1 RQRLR
6 LHLGRHQRSEWK
18 EARRDDVRRR
28 EPVAAGVH
36 ARRPGPAG
44 HRRRNHARVREAAP
58 GLPPGRHVLHQQGP
72 VRRRRR
78 RVPIPAP
85 RPFASDFDPSA
96 IPRIRSAHMPWHNNQ
111 QDYLFDWWIT
121 QLERNPSSVYV
132 SDGDATRVSFP
143 PSESGK
149 LSSRYQSEANPITS
163 STSTSTTATTSP

>member
-1 RQRLR
+1 MALPYGGMPSTKSLAVQ
-6 LHLGRHQRSEWK
+6 GSSGGESY
-18 EARRDDVRRR
+18 
-28 EPVAAGVH
+28 
-36 ARRPGPAG
+36 GPYAVMLVG
-44 HRRRNHARVREAAP
+44 AN
-58 GLPPGRHVLHQQGP
+58 
-72 VRRRRR
+72 
-78 RVPIPAP
+78 PASS
-85 RPFASDFDPSA
+85 PFASDFDPSA